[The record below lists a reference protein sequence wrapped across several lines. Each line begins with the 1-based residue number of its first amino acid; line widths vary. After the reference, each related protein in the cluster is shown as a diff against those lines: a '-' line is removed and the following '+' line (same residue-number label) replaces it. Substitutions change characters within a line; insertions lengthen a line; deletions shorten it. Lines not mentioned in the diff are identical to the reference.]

1 MNYDW
6 LFSFVEF
13 AEHTNFTRAAE
24 VLHISQPALHVQVR
38 KLAEAVGRP
47 LYLKDGR
54 NLRLTPEGERLAA
67 FGRQVKAQGEDLVA
81 ELVGA
86 PTGPLVLAAGQGA
99 LVYLLGTAIRRFPK
113 HRWPLRLKTL
123 GGPAAIE
130 EVRSAQAHLAV
141 VATNAPPDDL
151 VRHPLC
157 RVGQVVVV
165 PRDHRLARRRRLRV
179 QDLAGEPLV
188 VPPRGR
194 PHRSMLEQMFAS
206 SDVELEVAVE
216 ATGWAPL
223 LAFAKLGVGMT
234 VVNDFC
240 AAPRGMKA
248 IPLRDAPP
256 VEYHALHRPL
266 PRSASFASLEAML
279 RLLRAELTRARGP
292 ESRR

>member
-24 VLHISQPALHVQVR
+24 ALHISQPALHVQVK
-38 KLAEAVGRP
+38 KLTEAVGRP
-47 LYLKDGR
+47 LYLKEGR

-67 FGRQVKAQGEDLVA
+67 FGRQVMAQGEDLVA
-81 ELVGA
+81 ELSGA
-86 PTGPLVLAAGQGA
+86 PTGPLVLASGQGA
-99 LVYLLGTAIRRFPK
+99 LVYLLGAAIRRFPK

-130 EVRSAQAHLAV
+130 EVRAAQAHLAV

-151 VRHPLC
+151 VRQPLC

-194 PHRSMLEQMFAS
+194 PHRSMLEHMFAS
-206 SDVELEVAVE
+206 NDVELEVAVE

-223 LAFAKLGVGMT
+223 LAFAKLGVGLT

-248 IPLRDAPP
+248 IPLRGAPP
-256 VEYHALHRPL
+256 VQYHALHRPL
-266 PRSASFASLEAML
+266 PRSASFKSLEAML
-279 RLLRAELTRARGP
+279 RLLRTELTRA
-292 ESRR
+292 